1 MSDNKLNLETTNAI
15 EYVEPED
22 GMLITYANNIQY
34 GFTAGDMRLVFGEL
48 IDMQKG
54 KATVEQRAQITFSWL
69 TAKVIATILDALIK
83 EHEKTIGPI
92 NVPPAMLEIDKL

>member
-1 MSDNKLNLETTNAI
+1 MSDNKLGLEATNEI

-22 GMLITYANNIQY
+22 GMLITYANNIHY

-69 TAKVIATILDALIK
+69 TAKVISTMLKALIE
-83 EHEKTIGPI
+83 EHEKLFGPI
-92 NVPPAMLEIDKL
+92 NVPPAMLEINKY